1 MPTTRNAFRQ
11 MFQFEVVDAN
21 TASVVSSA
29 LGIPIINLS
38 SGRHR
43 FGGKN
48 HTVNQS
54 QLDKQQPNI
63 EQLIQTIE

>member
-1 MPTTRNAFRQ
+1 

-29 LGIPIINLS
+29 LGIPLVKLWA
-38 SGRHR
+38 GQ
-43 FGGKN
+43 
-48 HTVNQS
+48 HTVGGRLITINQS

-63 EQLIQTIE
+63 EALTRMVE